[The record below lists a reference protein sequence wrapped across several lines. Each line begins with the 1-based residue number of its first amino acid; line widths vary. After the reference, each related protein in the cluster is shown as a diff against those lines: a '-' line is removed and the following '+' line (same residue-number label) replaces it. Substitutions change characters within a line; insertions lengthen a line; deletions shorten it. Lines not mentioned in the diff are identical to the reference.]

1 MGYERTLVTRWTRRD
16 WLAIAVIALTTTFLV
31 GSSLTILAAGAQFE
45 GEVETLDAMETAA
58 FTDGSP
64 TEDDGV
70 VELPVAAA
78 RINGTNATVIGVP
91 DRSVR
96 LTSSFDDATLE
107 PPPPDGVVTRGNASV
122 SEARIEG
129 RNGTVTREIRAAS
142 NRSVL
147 PERWYAT
154 DRTTVRELGQT
165 GAFEVRVD
173 ATDNDT
179 DDVEGIARAGTFLL
193 GTPAFLVGGG
203 RAFIQ
208 LLGLVLVGSGLLV
221 GVTVYSV
228 TRMTVRDRR
237 RTLFVVRSTG
247 GDGRRLLGLF
257 GLRAGL
263 LTAGGGAFGYAFGV
277 ILVNAILNVATYVG
291 TLTTLDISGSA
302 GDTLLIAGMLGC
314 LIIVGAAAG
323 ALSVARTVHAVPAS
337 LMGSETAAGSS
348 DGVVGRLSEA
358 LGLRVVGLR
367 TLAPMV
373 AALTVLMA
381 IAVVSVSVGLTLAP
395 LTGATDGVVM
405 SPDASYPLQSQV
417 DRDLARSFR
426 IGGVAASPEVLLPQ
440 VEDGQ
445 PYVLRGVNYSAYTEV
460 SDVELSDGR
469 RPTRVDQAVIGTGLS
484 RTLGV
489 GIGDRITVGGGTAFG
504 VDRVTVV
511 GRFEGPG
518 YLDDQLLIQLPA
530 AQGLAN
536 LDRGTVQIVRTTGIE
551 EPPDDDNDSTTPT
564 PAPRPADIV
573 VTDVSIPETAF
584 VNESIPVNVTL
595 TNNGG
600 QSGDLTLSVPRNGT
614 TRETAVTVEGGGEHT
629 VTLEAVFNEPGFY
642 TVTLGGVEARI
653 EIVPKPSEIVVT
665 NVSHPKTATIN
676 QTVPV
681 NVTLTNPGDESG
693 NITLSVPYYGSSD
706 ETTVTVEGG
715 QERTVTLQARFQSPG
730 TYTITVDNIDTNI
743 TIVEPDPADI
753 VVTDVSIPETGF
765 ATLDTPVEVTLANR
779 GDRPGDMTLSV
790 PYNGTPRE
798 TTVTVEGGQ
807 ERTVTLRARF
817 QSPGTYTITVGGTD
831 SEIQIVEPDPADITV
846 TDVST
851 SETGFVNES
860 IPVGV
865 TLTNQGDRPGD
876 MTLSVPYNGTP
887 RETTVTVE
895 GGQERT
901 VTLRARFQS
910 PGTYTITVG
919 GTDSEIQIVEPGP
932 ADITVTDV
940 STPETA
946 VVNRTVPVNVS
957 LANRGDEPGEINL
970 TIPYNANPLET
981 TVPVGANQRRNI
993 TLVAAF
999 RSPGAY
1005 AFVIGGIESEITVLP
1020 PPADVVVTNLSVP
1033 ETWSVNATV
1042 PVNVTLR
1049 NRGGRP
1055 GTLNLTVPAGGSS
1068 RDVRI
1073 TVNASRTRS
1082 VTLNASYFSPGR
1094 YLVTVGEFRSIV
1106 RIVDPANLS
1115 LSRVPERAPPGA
1127 TIRLEIRDQNGR
1139 GVTGVTVQ
1147 AGERTAVTG
1156 ANGTTRLVLPE
1167 TAGEYELRSRIGPR
1181 IVHERDLTIR
1191 EGADRLLLAELD
1203 VSPEEV
1209 NILDEVTVTVR
1220 VYNPWAETRS
1230 RDVVL
1235 KRENETVARET
1246 IELRPGEM
1254 TSRSITVEPLAR
1266 GGSQEVTLVD
1276 SERVATGTF
1285 TVTASDRLIAL
1296 LGRSRRYE
1304 PGSSLIRSI
1313 ESLVGNFQII
1323 QVTIVALAFLMGTG
1337 TTAAV
1342 VIQAVHAR
1350 RRTLGVHQ
1358 ATGASP
1364 RRIVRI
1370 VLGDGLRL
1378 GAVAS
1383 VIGVAATYVGLT
1395 VLVETGYTVL
1405 FGVRIAPLV
1414 NAWVLGGLLA
1424 GALLLVGVSSLLA
1437 AGWTLRVDPG
1447 DLLTGSSRRTPED
1460 RGKPARPD
1468 PEVE

>member
-45 GEVETLDAMETAA
+45 GEVEMLDATETAA
-58 FTDGSP
+58 FTDVSP

-91 DRSVR
+91 DRRVR

-129 RNGTVTREIRAAS
+129 RNGTVTREVRAAS

-147 PERWYAT
+147 PERWYVA

-165 GAFEVRVD
+165 GALEVRVD

-179 DDVEGIARAGTFLL
+179 GDVGGIARAGTFLL
-193 GTPAFLVGGG
+193 GTPAFLVGGS

-247 GDGRRLLGLF
+247 GDRRRLLGLF

-277 ILVNAILNVATYVG
+277 ILVNAILNVATYFG

-314 LIIVGAAAG
+314 LITVGAAAG
-323 ALSVARTVHAVPAS
+323 ALSVARTVHAAPAS

-426 IGGVAASPEVLLPQ
+426 AGGVAASPEVLLPQ

-460 SDVELSDGR
+460 SDVELRDGR

-536 LDRGTVQIVRTTGIE
+536 LDRGTVQIVRTTGVE
-551 EPPDDDNDSTTPT
+551 EPPDDDNDSTT
-564 PAPRPADIV
+564 PRPADIV

-600 QSGDLTLSVPRNGT
+600 QSGDLMLSVPRNGT

-665 NVSHPKTATIN
+665 NVSHPKTATVN
-676 QTVPV
+676 RTVPL
-681 NVTLTNPGDESG
+681 NVTLTNRGDKSG

-730 TYTITVDNIDTNI
+730 TYTITVDNINTNI

-765 ATLDTPVEVTLANR
+765 ATLDTPVEVILANR
-779 GDRPGDMTLSV
+779 GDQPGDMTLSV

-851 SETGFVNES
+851 
-860 IPVGV
+860 
-865 TLTNQGDRPGD
+865 
-876 MTLSVPYNGTP
+876 
-887 RETTVTVE
+887 
-895 GGQERT
+895 
-901 VTLRARFQS
+901 
-910 PGTYTITVG
+910 
-919 GTDSEIQIVEPGP
+919 
-932 ADITVTDV
+932 
-940 STPETA
+940 PETA

-993 TLVAAF
+993 TLLAAF

-1139 GVTGVTVQ
+1139 GVPGVTVQ

-1191 EGADRLLLAELD
+1191 EGADRPLLAELD

-1209 NILDEVTVTVR
+1209 NILDEVTVTAR
-1220 VYNPWAETRS
+1220 AYNPWGETRS

-1276 SERVATGTF
+1276 SERVAMGTF

-1296 LGRSRRYE
+1296 LARSGLYE
-1304 PGSSLIRSI
+1304 PGSSIVRSL
-1313 ESLVGNFQII
+1313 EELLGNLQIL
-1323 QVTIVALAFLMGTG
+1323 QVTIVTLAFLMGTG
-1337 TTAAV
+1337 TTATV

-1437 AGWTLRVDPG
+1437 AGWILRVDPG